1 MKHLVRL
8 SKQFADTAI
17 KKRTKNQLD
26 LKIYQRWIIS
36 FLKNQGKISFVSIIL
51 FKGTAGFLRDA
62 IKDIAQYI
70 NVSSASGIHCTCKSD
85 K

>member
-1 MKHLVRL
+1 MDY
-8 SKQFADTAI
+8 QFFWKI
-17 KKRTKNQLD
+17 K
-26 LKIYQRWIIS
+26 
-36 FLKNQGKISFVSIIL
+36 GKISFVSIIL